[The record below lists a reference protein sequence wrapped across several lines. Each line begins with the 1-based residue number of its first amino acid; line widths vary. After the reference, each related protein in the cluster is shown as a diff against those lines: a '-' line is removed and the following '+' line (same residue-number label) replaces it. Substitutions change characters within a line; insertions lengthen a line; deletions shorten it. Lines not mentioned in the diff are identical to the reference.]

1 MKVLLLVV
9 LVVCS
14 IFSFVNAGYGPPVL
28 PQPYG
33 GYGSQGGFGGSS
45 FGGRISGWTVWWRS
59 IRSRRLRSK
68 TLNALMNVK
77 SPRSNSQ
84 TSTIFNFSL

>member
-45 FGGRISGWTVWWRS
+45 FGGGYQGGQFGGGQFGQGGFG
-59 IRSRRLRSK
+59 RRR
-68 TLNALMNVK
+68 
-77 SPRSNSQ
+77 
-84 TSTIFNFSL
+84 